1 MKTNG
6 SITLVT
12 VEDGKD
18 GVVLAPS
25 LSVLNI
31 PLDSEGWAIEELD
44 YEITL
49 YAYSPNRQYNIKEI
63 NLECSAAG
71 WDIYSP
77 SQPPVLSR
85 KISGNKFIIRSLPD
99 SEMFGGDMVK
109 IVATVADGDGD
120 FALTTF
126 VQVTGTREVQ
136 GRTGSVVRRT
146 EWQAGKDYRN
156 GKVQDADGNYYLD
169 EVVVSD
175 WDGGNGKRFLCRT
188 NHTSKQSDRNDSNE
202 TLGSNWTVISAQKP
216 IYTPF
221 ADITRAVI
229 EYLQAKQLLIYKE
242 NEEGEM
248 IPYGAFGGGDTPL
261 WFGGESAD
269 KSTFVVQANGTIK
282 INPTEEQK
290 KEAGSY
296 MEIKSVFGGV
306 YLKIRDNTNYMTI
319 KISPLGVELTNDNGN
334 RVFADSNQITC
345 TINRQVVFAASQNRV
360 TILERNVYWDS
371 EGYLRAR

>member
-49 YAYSPNRQYNIKEI
+49 YAYSPNKQYSIKEL
-63 NLECSAAG
+63 NLEYSGAG
-71 WDIYSP
+71 WDTYSP

-202 TLGSNWTVISAQKP
+202 TLGSNWTVITAQKP

-229 EYLQAKQLLIYKE
+229 DYLQSKQLTITDKD
-242 NEEGEM
+242 GKM
-248 IPYGAFGGGDTPL
+248 YGAFGGGDTPL

-269 KSTFVVQANGTIK
+269 KATFVVQANGTIK
-282 INPTEEQK
+282 INPTEKQK
-290 KEAGSY
+290 EEAVSY
-296 MEIKSVFGGV
+296 MEIKSEFGGV
-306 YLKIRDNTNYMTI
+306 YFKIRDNTNYVTI
-319 KISPLGVELTNDNGN
+319 NISPLGVKIANDNGN
-334 RVFADSNQITC
+334 FVSADFNQITC
-345 TINRQVVFAASQNRV
+345 YINRQVVFAASQNRV
-360 TILERNVYWDS
+360 TILDRNVYWDS
-371 EGYLRAR
+371 AGYLRAYT